1 LRDLLAQGGK
11 LRDVGV
17 DVGRLPRETL
27 ARGRMGRD
35 EEPALPK
42 LLENALNRQIGGY
55 GERVRVGCRVARRR
69 PNRTGND
76 GGDRDPAAPVTERK
90 PLGAGAFGRGW

>member
-17 DVGRLPRETL
+17 DVGRLLRETL

-55 GERVRVGCRVARRR
+55 GERVRVGCRVERRR